1 MDPEDLYFDYEIKNL
16 TNNSQETVNE
26 MERFTEFLTKYISNT
41 KEFLSSLKEKLK
53 IKKNQQSF
61 LHGSILLANI
71 VGIYDSFQTYLE
83 NSSTLMLN
91 MMTEIIEPLEAFR
104 QSQIKVYNDFLQKI
118 GEISMKQKVY
128 KSVLDKAKINY
139 YKEAYYS
146 KEDEESNDFK
156 ENIFNGEKNSEALDI
171 LLKNK
176 MRVKLYESIYNYEIF
191 RYNKNIDEL
200 NKDYN
205 DAISHIK
212 VAEKTRIYFTKS
224 SVDKFRNFMETYIKN
239 INDFLYIV
247 KNYTSENICQKDEKF
262 WINEVSRYKKN
273 DNDRIPQEKF
283 VSFNDYLEKNNNE
296 KKNTEQELFKNEIT
310 EDIIELDSDIIDEKQ
325 LKAYINEIIED
336 LRKEEEISLDKIA
349 RLIDLFQKNK
359 KNDSIK
365 LFLDCIIDK
374 KKNSMKFNN
383 LKNLKHLAN
392 IISFITLKED
402 SIFKGNFELNFKIIY
417 IAEGIYYQNKSNNNK
432 VYLSAILGKNKYF
445 RTKQFWRNVIEL
457 KLAKKLCDHIQR
469 LRNLTL
475 PEERKKGIF
484 GKIGDA
490 MGVTNV
496 NAHKFS
502 LLSKSRIL
510 PLIKYYNEIEPSKIS
525 FIDKM
530 ATQEMITILKESIQ
544 NSSNFN
550 FPTDTCMDLVTKLA
564 EEYKINK
571 ENIKFFVLYT
581 NICSCTVRKRLPND
595 MQIYSNFTNSLKNS
609 DINIKKIKLLVNT
622 IPYLTYKDFYNL
634 LLCSK
639 TCNKMLRKKIYS
651 YILRQENIS
660 NKVRLKI
667 WETLLDLPK
676 IKKKYNYEE
685 ILKNATDQNT
695 KEVILLDVV
704 RTKVSDNKPADKER
718 EKLTNVLY
726 AASQVNNGI
735 KYCQGMNYLVK
746 FLLDVFDE
754 EESFYI
760 FISLFEN
767 TEYSIIFTKD
777 LQKLKVF
784 FYVFK
789 RIVSLYEPELASF
802 LNSSGIDYNF
812 FLPPWFITLFT
823 GSHQHHDKENDD
835 NSNIMIRV
843 LDNFITYG
851 WKSMMEFSCVILH
864 FYETYIMNLKYEEM
878 MQFLINDILK
888 SDFFAEKN
896 KELIEKSLDFYKI
909 KKKLVKNIEAEYQQ
923 NIKLTEGIN

>member
-1 MDPEDLYFDYEIKNL
+1 
-16 TNNSQETVNE
+16 

-53 IKKNQQSF
+53 IKKNQHSF

-71 VGIYDSFQTYLE
+71 VGIYDSFQTHLE
-83 NSSTLMLN
+83 NSSTLMIN

-118 GEISMKQKVY
+118 GEISMKQKVK
-128 KSVLDKAKINY
+128 KSILDKAKINY

-205 DAISHIK
+205 DAINHIK

-247 KNYTSENICQKDEKF
+247 ENYTSENICQKDEKF

-273 DNDRIPQEKF
+273 DNDRIPQVKF

-349 RLIDLFQKNK
+349 RLIDFFQKNK

-417 IAEGIYYQNKSNNNK
+417 IAEGIYYQNKLNNNK

-457 KLAKKLCDHIQR
+457 KLANKLCDHIQR

-475 PEERKKGIF
+475 PEERKKGEFIF
-484 GKIGDA
+484 KLLFNRLNFFSIFS
-490 MGVTNV
+490 
-496 NAHKFS
+496 HK
-502 LLSKSRIL
+502 
-510 PLIKYYNEIEPSKIS
+510 
-525 FIDKM
+525 
-530 ATQEMITILKESIQ
+530 
-544 NSSNFN
+544 SSNF
-550 FPTDTCMDLVTKLA
+550 
-564 EEYKINK
+564 
-571 ENIKFFVLYT
+571 
-581 NICSCTVRKRLPND
+581 
-595 MQIYSNFTNSLKNS
+595 
-609 DINIKKIKLLVNT
+609 
-622 IPYLTYKDFYNL
+622 
-634 LLCSK
+634 
-639 TCNKMLRKKIYS
+639 
-651 YILRQENIS
+651 
-660 NKVRLKI
+660 
-667 WETLLDLPK
+667 
-676 IKKKYNYEE
+676 
-685 ILKNATDQNT
+685 
-695 KEVILLDVV
+695 
-704 RTKVSDNKPADKER
+704 
-718 EKLTNVLY
+718 
-726 AASQVNNGI
+726 
-735 KYCQGMNYLVK
+735 
-746 FLLDVFDE
+746 
-754 EESFYI
+754 
-760 FISLFEN
+760 
-767 TEYSIIFTKD
+767 
-777 LQKLKVF
+777 
-784 FYVFK
+784 
-789 RIVSLYEPELASF
+789 
-802 LNSSGIDYNF
+802 
-812 FLPPWFITLFT
+812 
-823 GSHQHHDKENDD
+823 
-835 NSNIMIRV
+835 
-843 LDNFITYG
+843 
-851 WKSMMEFSCVILH
+851 
-864 FYETYIMNLKYEEM
+864 
-878 MQFLINDILK
+878 
-888 SDFFAEKN
+888 
-896 KELIEKSLDFYKI
+896 
-909 KKKLVKNIEAEYQQ
+909 
-923 NIKLTEGIN
+923 